1 MKQFTLLTPL
11 DQIPCNVNELLSIK
25 RNDLVPLL
33 DNQTRLNLYA
43 DQLIQAQSVLLNG
56 IDPNLTQR
64 LSQVIA
70 QIIEQLSASK
80 KQLKPRI

>member
-1 MKQFTLLTPL
+1 MTQFIELTPL
-11 DQIPCNVNELLSIK
+11 QHIQIDPAELLSIK

-33 DNQTRLNLYA
+33 DNQGRLNLYA

-56 IDPNLTQR
+56 VDTQLTQK

-70 QIIEQLSASK
+70 QII
-80 KQLKPRI
+80 